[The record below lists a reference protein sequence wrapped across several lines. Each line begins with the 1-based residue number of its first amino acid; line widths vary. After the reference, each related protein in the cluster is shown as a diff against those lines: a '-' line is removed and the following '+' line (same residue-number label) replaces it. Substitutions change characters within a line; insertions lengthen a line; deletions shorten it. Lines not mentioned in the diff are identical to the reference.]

1 MAREVREGNVFLQGV
16 RAQYLGLGDRNSK
29 TVRMEEYSGKLHKGF
44 KRGLGAA
51 SQHKIISEE
60 DARHQLIAKGQP
72 MCSGIENLSQAMNI
86 QAKEEG
92 AQITT

>member
-1 MAREVREGNVFLQGV
+1 MAREVREGNVFLHGV
-16 RAQYLGLGDRNSK
+16 RAQYLRLGDRNSK
-29 TVRMEEYSGKLHKGF
+29 TVRMEECSGKLHKGL

-60 DARHQLIAKGQP
+60 DTRHQFIAKGQP
-72 MCSGIENLSQAMNI
+72 MCSGIESLSQAMNI

-92 AQITT
+92 AQIAT

>member
-1 MAREVREGNVFLQGV
+1 MVREVREGNGVLNGV
-16 RAQYLGLGDRNSK
+16 RAQYFRLGDRNSK
-29 TVRMEEYSGKLHKGF
+29 TVGMEECPGKLHKGL

-60 DARHQLIAKGQP
+60 DTRHQLVAKGQP
-72 MCSGIENLSQAMNI
+72 MCSGIENLSQAVNI

-92 AQITT
+92 AQIAT